1 MKIFPPS
8 LPPPSP
14 PPRLVRDP
22 RANYKQSLSVLEHAK
37 TVKPSLVTKS
47 SIMLGVGETDSQ
59 VLQALKGKVLKAA
72 LTVQAL
78 WVHLSVITCIQYRKF
93 EILVKMKALLFQVK
107 LLMLILAK

>member
-1 MKIFPPS
+1 MVCRLLLNFVFLQIFPSPSPS
-8 LPPPSP
+8 LPLSPP

-78 WVHLSVITCIQYRKF
+78 WVHLSVITCIRY
-93 EILVKMKALLFQVK
+93 L
-107 LLMLILAK
+107 